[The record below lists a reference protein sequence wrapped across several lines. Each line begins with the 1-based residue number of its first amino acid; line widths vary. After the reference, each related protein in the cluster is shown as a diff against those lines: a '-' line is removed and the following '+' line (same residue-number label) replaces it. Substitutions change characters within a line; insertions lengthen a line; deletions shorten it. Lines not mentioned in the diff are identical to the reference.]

1 MARDSYTHADGIP
14 SAIIS
19 DGRVTIPL
27 YAVGQIALSE
37 AYHLPA
43 IGSTSARSA
52 VATHDDT
59 LVLSGVL
66 TGPERYALKFALES
80 LAESAKLGTALEGL
94 SGGAVSG
101 LVVITGMAVRTD
113 MQIQSLSFTAAASR
127 RDVIDV
133 AISFAYMPRPSSP
146 ARLLEAGNVAVRSL
160 LDFGGGL

>member
-1 MARDSYTHADGIP
+1 DMARESYTHADGTP

-19 DGRVTIPL
+19 DGLVTIPL
-27 YAVGQIALSE
+27 YAVSQIALSE
-37 AYHLPA
+37 SYHLPA
-43 IGSTSARSA
+43 IGNTSTRST

-59 LVLSGVL
+59 IALTGLL
-66 TGPERYALKFALES
+66 TGPERYALKCALES
-80 LAESAKLGTALEGL
+80 LAAPAKLGTALEGL

-133 AISFAYMPRPSSP
+133 AISFAYMPRPTSP
-146 ARLLEAGNVAVRSL
+146 AKLLETGAVAVRS
-160 LDFGGGL
+160 

>member
-1 MARDSYTHADGIP
+1 MTRESYTHADGTP

-19 DGRVTIPL
+19 DGLVTIPL
-27 YAVGQIALSE
+27 YAVSQIALSE
-37 AYHLPA
+37 SYHLPA
-43 IGSTSARSA
+43 IGNTSTRST

-59 LVLSGVL
+59 LALTGLL
-66 TGPERYALKFALES
+66 TGPERYALKFSLES

-113 MQIQSLSFTAAASR
+113 MQIQSLSFTASASR

-133 AISFAYMPRPSSP
+133 AISFAYMPRPTSP
-146 ARLLEAGNVAVRSL
+146 ARLLETGSVAIRSL
-160 LDFGGGL
+160 IDFGGGL

>member
-1 MARDSYTHADGIP
+1 MTRESYTHADGTP

-19 DGRVTIPL
+19 DGLVTIPL
-27 YAVGQIALSE
+27 YAVSQIALSE
-37 AYHLPA
+37 SYHLPA
-43 IGSTSARSA
+43 IGNTSTRST

-59 LVLSGVL
+59 LALTGLL
-66 TGPERYALKFALES
+66 TGPERYALKFSLES

-113 MQIQSLSFTAAASR
+113 MQIQSLSFTASASR

-133 AISFAYMPRPSSP
+133 AISFAYMPRPTSP
-146 ARLLEAGNVAVRSL
+146 AKLLETGSVAIRSL
-160 LDFGGGL
+160 IDFGGGL

>member
-1 MARDSYTHADGIP
+1 MARESYTHADGVP

-19 DGRVTIPL
+19 DGLVTIPL
-27 YAVGQIALSE
+27 YAVSQIALSE
-37 AYHLPA
+37 SYHLPA
-43 IGSTSARSA
+43 IAQTSTRST

-59 LVLSGVL
+59 IALTGLL

-94 SGGAVSG
+94 TGGAVSG

-113 MQIQSLSFTAAASR
+113 MQIQSLSFTAAAAR

-133 AISFAYMPRPSSP
+133 SISFAYMPRPTSP
-146 ARLLEAGNVAVRSL
+146 ARLLEAGNVAIRSL
-160 LDFGGGL
+160 IDFGGGL